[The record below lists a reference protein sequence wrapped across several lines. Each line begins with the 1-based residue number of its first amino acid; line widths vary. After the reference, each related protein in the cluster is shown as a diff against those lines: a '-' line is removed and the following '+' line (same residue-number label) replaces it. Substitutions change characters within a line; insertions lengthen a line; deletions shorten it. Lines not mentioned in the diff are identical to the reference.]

1 MTEPNQPPEP
11 EQTDPERADPQPAEP
26 KQPPEPKKRRWG
38 RLVAVGVALAVLV
51 PLGYLWAT
59 SLVPGEYNPAE
70 MGYADYG
77 GGPAAP
83 GHDHDMAGMSGT
95 SVADL
100 TGPKTGIP
108 NVNVT
113 LTARKQKFQLASGE
127 TIDGYTVNGTSPGP
141 TIRARVGD
149 LIQVTFVNE
158 SVKDGATLHWHGID
172 VPNAEDGV
180 AGVTQDAVPVGG
192 KHVYRFK
199 AEQAG
204 TYWYHSHQISSDE
217 VKGGLFG
224 AIVIAPA
231 VPGDVVAAIH
241 TYDGKRT
248 INGRTGAW
256 QADVPAGTAARVRV
270 INTDNAIL
278 RVGLLGTSYKVV
290 AVDGRDVHGPT
301 ATTAAYALPAGGRVD
316 LEAVVPAGG
325 MRLIAGIPT
334 LSLAIGPAGTNPPTA
349 NLSAETVDLL
359 TYGTPAPIGFD
370 PGQANR
376 DFQYRIGR
384 RPGFL
389 DGVPGLWWTINGH
402 KFPDVPMFMVAEG
415 EVVRMTISNTSGQA
429 HPMHLHGHHAV
440 VLSRNG
446 ARATGSPWWTDTLE
460 VGNKETYEIAFVAD
474 NPGLWMDH
482 CHNLPHASQGL
493 MTHLM
498 YEGITTPYRVGGDS
512 GNKPE

>member
-1 MTEPNQPPEP
+1 MP
-11 EQTDPERADPQPAEP
+11 DV
-26 KQPPEPKKRRWG
+26 KKRRWG
-38 RLVAVGVALAVLV
+38 RLLALGITLAVLV

-59 SLVPGEYNPAE
+59 SLVPGEYDPAE

-77 GGPAAP
+77 GGPSS
-83 GHDHDMAGMSGT
+83 GHEHHHGGT

-100 TGPKTGIP
+100 TGPKTGTP
-108 NVNVT
+108 DVDVT
-113 LTARKQKFQLASGE
+113 LVARKQKFQLASGE
-127 TIDGYTVNGTSPGP
+127 TVDGYTLNGASPGP
-141 TIRARVGD
+141 LIRAHVGD
-149 LIQVTFVNE
+149 LVQVTLVNE
-158 SVKDGATLHWHGID
+158 SVEDGATLHWHGID

-204 TYWYHSHQISSDE
+204 TYWYHSHQVSSDE

-224 AIVIAPA
+224 SIVIAP
-231 VPGDVVAAIH
+231 PSPDEVVAAIH

-248 INGRTGAW
+248 INGRTGTANI
-256 QADVPAGTAARVRV
+256 DLKPGTRARVRV

-278 RVGLLGTSYKVV
+278 RVGLTGTPYKVV
-290 AVDGRDVHGPT
+290 AVDGRDVHGP
-301 ATTAAYALPAGGRVD
+301 AAVTAAFPLAAGARVD

-325 MRLIAGIPT
+325 MRLVAGTPA
-334 LSLAIGPAGTNPPTA
+334 LSLGIGPGDPAKGELP
-349 NLSAETVDLL
+349 AETVDLL
-359 TYGTPAPIGFD
+359 TYGTAAPIGFD
-370 PGQANR
+370 PAAADRN
-376 DFQYRIGR
+376 FEYRIGR

-389 DGVPGLWWTINGH
+389 DGVPGLWWTINGR

-415 EVVRMTISNTSGQA
+415 DVVRMKISNTSGQA

-446 ARATGSPWWTDTLE
+446 VATTGSPWWVDTLE

-482 CHNLPHASQGL
+482 CHNLPHATEGL
-493 MTHLM
+493 VAHLS
-498 YEGITTPYRVGGDS
+498 YDGVTSPYLLGG
-512 GNKPE
+512 NAANRPE

>member
-1 MTEPNQPPEP
+1 M
-11 EQTDPERADPQPAEP
+11 ADV
-26 KQPPEPKKRRWG
+26 KNRRWG
-38 RLVAVGVALAVLV
+38 RLVALGVTLAVLV

-59 SLVPGEYNPAE
+59 SLVPGTYNPAE

-77 GGPAAP
+77 GGPAMNHEHHA
-83 GHDHDMAGMSGT
+83 MSGM

-100 TGPKTGIP
+100 TGPKTGTP
-108 NVNVT
+108 EVDVT
-113 LTARKQKFQLASGE
+113 LVARKQKFQLASGE

-141 TIRARVGD
+141 LIRARVGD
-149 LIQVTFVNE
+149 LVQVTFVNE

-180 AGVTQDAVPVGG
+180 AGVTQDAVPMGG

-199 AEQAG
+199 AAQAG
-204 TYWYHSHQISSDE
+204 TYWYHSHQVSSDE

-224 AIVIAPA
+224 PIVIAPQS
-231 VPGDVVAAIH
+231 PGEVVAAIH

-248 INGRTGAW
+248 INGRTGTG
-256 QADVPAGTAARVRV
+256 QVELPAGTTARVRV

-278 RVGLLGTSYKVV
+278 RVGLIGTPYKVV

-301 ATTAAYALPAGGRVD
+301 AVTAAFPLAAGARVD

-325 MRLIAGIPT
+325 MRLVAGT
-334 LSLAIGPAGTNPPTA
+334 SALSLGIGPGDPPQGE
-349 NLSAETVDLL
+349 LPGETVDLL
-359 TYGTPAPIGFD
+359 TYGTAAPVGFD
-370 PGQANR
+370 PAKADRN
-376 DFQYRIGR
+376 FEYRIGR

-389 DGVPGLWWTINGH
+389 DGMPGLWWTINGH

-415 EVVRMTISNTSGQA
+415 DVVRMKISNTSGQA

-446 ARATGSPWWTDTLE
+446 VAATGSPWWVDTLE

-482 CHNLPHASQGL
+482 CHNLPHASEGL

-498 YEGITTPYRVGGDS
+498 YEGVTTPYRVGGDS
-512 GNKPE
+512 HNEPE

>member
-1 MTEPNQPPEP
+1 MPEV
-11 EQTDPERADPQPAEP
+11 R
-26 KQPPEPKKRRWG
+26 KRKWG
-38 RLVAVGVALAVLV
+38 RLVALGVVLAVLV

-77 GGPAAP
+77 GGPASM
-83 GHDHDMAGMSGT
+83 GHMDHMGGM

-100 TGPKTGIP
+100 TGPKTGTP
-108 NVNVT
+108 DVNVT
-113 LTARKQKFQLASGE
+113 LVARKQKYKLASGE
-127 TIDGYTVNGTSPGP
+127 TVDGYTVNGTSPGP
-141 TIRARVGD
+141 LIRAKVGD
-149 LIQVTFVNE
+149 LVQVTFVNE

-192 KHVYRFK
+192 KFVYRFK

-204 TYWYHSHQISSDE
+204 TYWYHSHQVSSDE

-224 AIVIAPA
+224 PIVIAPA
-231 VPGDVVAAIH
+231 TPGEVVATIH

-248 INGRTGAW
+248 INGRTGTARV
-256 QADVPAGTAARVRV
+256 DLPAGTTARVRV

-278 RVGLLGTSYKVV
+278 RVGLLGTPYKVV
-290 AVDGRDVHGPT
+290 AVDGQDVHGPT
-301 ATTAAYALPAGGRVD
+301 PTTAAYALPAGGRVD
-316 LEAVVPAGG
+316 LEAAVPAGG
-325 MRLIAGIPT
+325 LRLVAGASS
-334 LSLAIGPAGTNPPTA
+334 LSLGIAPAGTDPPSGD
-349 NLSAETVDLL
+349 LPGDTVDLL
-359 TYGTPAPIGFD
+359 KYGTPAPLGFD
-370 PGQANR
+370 PSKANR
-376 DFQYRIGR
+376 NFEYKIGR
-384 RPGFL
+384 TAGFL
-389 DGVPGLWWTINGH
+389 DGKPGLWWTINGH
-402 KFPDVPMFMVAEG
+402 KFPDVPMFTVAEG
-415 EVVRMTISNTSGQA
+415 DVVRMKISNTSGQA

-446 ARATGSPWWTDTLE
+446 VTATGSPWWTDTLE
-460 VGNKETYEIAFVAD
+460 VGNKETYEIAFVAN

-498 YEGITTPYRVGGDS
+498 YEGITTPYRVGGTS
-512 GNKPE
+512 HNEPE

>member
-1 MTEPNQPPEP
+1 M
-11 EQTDPERADPQPAEP
+11 ADV
-26 KQPPEPKKRRWG
+26 KNRRWG
-38 RLVAVGVALAVLV
+38 RLVALGVTLAVLV

-77 GGPAAP
+77 GGPP
-83 GHDHDMAGMSGT
+83 MGHEHHAMSGM

-100 TGPKTGIP
+100 TGPKTGTP
-108 NVNVT
+108 NVDVT
-113 LTARKQKFQLASGE
+113 LVARKQKFQLASGE

-141 TIRARVGD
+141 LIRARVGD
-149 LIQVTFVNE
+149 LVQVTFVNE

-199 AEQAG
+199 ATQTG
-204 TYWYHSHQISSDE
+204 TYWYHSHQVSSDE

-224 AIVIAPA
+224 PIVIAPA
-231 VPGDVVAAIH
+231 AAGEVIATIH

-248 INGRTGAW
+248 LNGRTGTAR
-256 QADVPAGTAARVRV
+256 VELPAGTTARVRV

-278 RVGLLGTSYKVV
+278 RVGLIGTPYRVV

-301 ATTAAYALPAGGRVD
+301 PVTAAYPLPAGGRVD

-325 MRLIAGIPT
+325 MRLVAGT
-334 LSLAIGPAGTNPPTA
+334 SALSLGIGPVDAPQGE
-349 NLSAETVDLL
+349 LQAETVDLL
-359 TYGTPAPIGFD
+359 TYGTTAPIGFD
-370 PGQANR
+370 PAKADRN
-376 DFQYRIGR
+376 FEYRIGR

-415 EVVRMTISNTSGQA
+415 DVVRMKISNTSGQA

-446 ARATGSPWWTDTLE
+446 VAATGSPWWVDTLE

-482 CHNLPHASQGL
+482 CHNLPHASEGL

-498 YEGITTPYRVGGDS
+498 YEGTTTPYRVGGNS
-512 GNKPE
+512 HNEPE

>member
-1 MTEPNQPPEP
+1 MPEV
-11 EQTDPERADPQPAEP
+11 E
-26 KQPPEPKKRRWG
+26 KRRWG
-38 RLVAVGVALAVLV
+38 RLVALGVALAVLV

-59 SLVPGEYNPAE
+59 SLVPSKYNPAA

-77 GGPAAP
+77 GGPST
-83 GHDHDMAGMSGT
+83 GHDHSAGGT

-100 TGPKTGIP
+100 TGPATGTP
-108 NVNVT
+108 NVDVT
-113 LTARKQKFQLASGE
+113 LTARQQKYQLASGE
-127 TIDGYTVNGTSPGP
+127 TVDGYTVNGTSPGP
-141 TIRARVGD
+141 LIRARVGD
-149 LIQVTFVNE
+149 LVQVTFVNE

-180 AGVTQDAVPVGG
+180 AGVTQNAVPVGG
-192 KHVYRFK
+192 KQVYRFK
-199 AEQAG
+199 ATHAG
-204 TYWYHSHQISSDE
+204 TYWYHSHQVSSDE

-224 AIVIAPA
+224 TIVIAPA
-231 VPGDVVAAIH
+231 APGEVIAAIH

-248 INGRTGAW
+248 INGRTGSSRVDLA
-256 QADVPAGTAARVRV
+256 AGTTARVRV

-278 RVGLLGTSYKVV
+278 RIGLVGTPYKVV

-301 ATTAAYALPAGGRVD
+301 AVTAAYALAAGGRVD

-325 MRLIAGIPT
+325 MWFVAGAT
-334 LSLAIGPAGTNPPTA
+334 ALSLGIGPVDPAPADLPA
-349 NLSAETVDLL
+349 DTVDPL
-359 TYGTPAPIGFD
+359 TYGTPGPIGFD
-370 PGQANR
+370 PAR
-376 DFQYRIGR
+376 ADRTFEYRIGR
-384 RPGFL
+384 RVGFL
-389 DGVPGLWWTINGH
+389 DGKPGLWWTINGH
-402 KFPDVPMFMVAEG
+402 KFPDVPMFMVALG
-415 EVVRMTISNTSGQA
+415 DTVRMKISNTSGQA

-446 ARATGSPWWTDTLE
+446 VPASGSPWWVDSLE

-498 YEGITTPYRVGGDS
+498 YEGITTPYEVGGTSD
-512 GNKPE
+512 NRPE

>member
-1 MTEPNQPPEP
+1 V
-11 EQTDPERADPQPAEP
+11 AEIRS
-26 KQPPEPKKRRWG
+26 RRWG
-38 RLVAVGVALAVLV
+38 RLVALGVTLAVLV
-51 PLGYLWAT
+51 PLGYLWVT
-59 SLVPGEYNPAE
+59 SLVPGEYDPAE

-77 GGPAAP
+77 GGPSAN
-83 GHDHDMAGMSGT
+83 HEHHHAGV

-100 TGPKTGIP
+100 TGPKTGTP

-113 LTARKQKFQLASGE
+113 LVARKQKFQLASGE

-141 TIRARVGD
+141 LIRARVGD
-149 LIQVTFVNE
+149 LVQVTFVNE

-199 AEQAG
+199 APAAG
-204 TYWYHSHQISSDE
+204 TYWYHSHQVSSDE

-224 AIVIAPA
+224 PIVIAPPS
-231 VPGDVVAAIH
+231 PGEVVAAIH

-248 INGRTGAW
+248 INGRTGTG
-256 QADVPAGTAARVRV
+256 QVDLPAGTTARVRV

-278 RVGLLGTSYKVV
+278 RVGLIGTPYKVV

-301 ATTAAYALPAGGRVD
+301 SVTASYPLPAGGRVD

-325 MRLIAGIPT
+325 MRLVAGT
-334 LSLAIGPAGTNPPTA
+334 SALSLGIGPVDAPKGDLPG
-349 NLSAETVDLL
+349 ETVDLL
-359 TYGTPAPIGFD
+359 TYGTAAPIGFD
-370 PGQANR
+370 PAKADR
-376 DFQYRIGR
+376 DFEYRIGR

-415 EVVRMTISNTSGQA
+415 DVVRMKISNTSGQA

-446 ARATGSPWWTDTLE
+446 VAATGSPWWVDTVE

-482 CHNLPHASQGL
+482 CHNLPHASEGL

-512 GNKPE
+512 HNEPE